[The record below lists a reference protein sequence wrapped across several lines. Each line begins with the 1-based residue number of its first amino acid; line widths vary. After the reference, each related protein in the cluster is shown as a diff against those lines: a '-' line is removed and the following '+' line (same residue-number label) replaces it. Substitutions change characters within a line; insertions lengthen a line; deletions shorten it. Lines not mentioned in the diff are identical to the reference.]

1 MSLINRA
8 KEDWQRFTTNLNEFG
23 VEMTLEDLA
32 FEQYAVSGL
41 FTKHHLG
48 IDTEGNLVNTK
59 NAHFSISEQVLTGLN
74 YPIRNADG
82 EVDLKGHKLFVK
94 DSTGVEKSFIIREFF
109 PDETIGLIVC
119 ILGTYDVLNL
129 FSVEFDNTFN

>member
-1 MSLINRA
+1 MGLIDRA
-8 KEDWQRFTTNLNEFG
+8 KEDWQRFTTNTNEFG
-23 VEMTLEDLA
+23 VVMTLEDLE
-32 FEQYAVSGL
+32 FVQYAASGL

-59 NAHFSISEQVLTGLN
+59 NAHFSISEQVLTTLN
-74 YPIRNADG
+74 YPVRNASG

-94 DSTGVEKSFIIREFF
+94 DSTGIVKSFIIREFF

-119 ILGTYDVLNL
+119 ILGTYEVLNI
-129 FSVEFDNTFN
+129 FSVQFDNTFN